1 MSSVRELKAR
11 ARVSYGLIAGILVFA
26 YFIYHSVEGD
36 RGLLALNNVNVRI
49 AEAEKKLAELVE
61 TEREL
66 EGKVIRLMP
75 SSLDPDFLEERGRKI
90 LNFGH
95 ENDIVILIQNQRE
108 KS

>member
-1 MSSVRELKAR
+1 MSSLRDLKAR

-36 RGLLALNNVNVRI
+36 RGLLALNIVNIRI

-61 TEREL
+61 TEKEL

>member
-1 MSSVRELKAR
+1 MSSLRELRAR
-11 ARVSYGLIAGILVFA
+11 ARVSYGVIAGILIFI

-49 AEAEKKLAELVE
+49 TEAEKKLAELVVVQ
-61 TEREL
+61 REL
-66 EGKVIRLMP
+66 EGKVTRLTP
-75 SSLDPDFLEERGRKI
+75 SSLDADFLEERGRKI

-95 ENDIVILIQNQRE
+95 NSDIVILIENKRK

>member
-1 MSSVRELKAR
+1 MSSLRDLKAS
-11 ARVSYGLIAGILVFA
+11 ARVSYSLIAGILVFA

-75 SSLDPDFLEERGRKI
+75 SSLDRDFLEERGRKI

-95 ENDIVILIQNQRE
+95 GNDIVILIYNQRE

>member
-1 MSSVRELKAR
+1 MSSLRDLKAR
-11 ARVSYGLIAGILVFA
+11 ARVSYSLIVGILVFA

-66 EGKVIRLMP
+66 EEKVIRLMP

-95 ENDIVILIQNQRE
+95 DNDIVILIHNQRK

>member
-1 MSSVRELKAR
+1 MSSLRDLKAR

-61 TEREL
+61 IEREL
-66 EGKVIRLMP
+66 EGKVIMLMP
-75 SSLDPDFLEERGRKI
+75 SSLDPDLLEERGREI

-95 ENDIVILIQNQRE
+95 DNDVVILIQNQRE

>member
-1 MSSVRELKAR
+1 MSSLRDLKAR
-11 ARVSYGLIAGILVFA
+11 TRVSYGLIAGILVFA

-95 ENDIVILIQNQRE
+95 DNDVVILINNQRK

>member
-1 MSSVRELKAR
+1 MSSLRDLKAR

-66 EGKVIRLMP
+66 EEKVIRLMP
-75 SSLDPDFLEERGRKI
+75 SSLDPDFLEDRGRKI

-95 ENDIVILIQNQRE
+95 DNDVVILIQNQRE

>member
-1 MSSVRELKAR
+1 MSSLRDLKAR
-11 ARVSYGLIAGILVFA
+11 ARVSYGVIAGMLVFA

-49 AEAEKKLAELVE
+49 AEAEKKLAELVVR
-61 TEREL
+61 EREL
-66 EGKVIRLMP
+66 EGKVIRLTP
-75 SSLDPDFLEERGRKI
+75 SSLDRDFLEERGRKI

-95 ENDIVILIQNQRE
+95 DNDIVIVIQNQSK

>member
-1 MSSVRELKAR
+1 MSSLRDLKAG
-11 ARVSYGLIAGILVFA
+11 ARVSYGTIAGALVFA

-36 RGLLALNNVNVRI
+36 RGLLALNNVNIRI
-49 AEAEKKLAELVE
+49 AEAEKKLAELVVI
-61 TEREL
+61 EREL
-66 EGKVIRLMP
+66 KGKVIRLTP

-95 ENDIVILIQNQRE
+95 DNDIVIIIENQRK

>member
-1 MSSVRELKAR
+1 MSSLRDLKAR
-11 ARVSYGLIAGILVFA
+11 IRVSYGMIAGILVFA

-36 RGLLALNNVNVRI
+36 RGLLALNNVNARI
-49 AEAEKKLAELVE
+49 SEAEKKLAELVVE
-61 TEREL
+61 KREL

-75 SSLDPDFLEERGRKI
+75 SSLDPDFLDERGRKI

-95 ENDIVILIQNQRE
+95 ENDIVIFIEKQRK

>member
-1 MSSVRELKAR
+1 MSSVRDLKAR

-61 TEREL
+61 TEKEL

>member
-1 MSSVRELKAR
+1 MSSVRDLKAR

-49 AEAEKKLAELVE
+49 AEAEKKLAELIE

>member
-1 MSSVRELKAR
+1 MSSLRDLKAR
-11 ARVSYGLIAGILVFA
+11 ARVSYGVIAGMLVFA

-61 TEREL
+61 REREL
-66 EGKVIRLMP
+66 EGKVIRLTP
-75 SSLDPDFLEERGRKI
+75 SSLDADFLEERGRKI

-95 ENDIVILIQNQRE
+95 NSDIVILIENKRK

>member
-1 MSSVRELKAR
+1 MSSLRDLKAR

-61 TEREL
+61 IEREL

-95 ENDIVILIQNQRE
+95 DSDVVILTNNQRK

>member
-1 MSSVRELKAR
+1 MSSLRDLKAR

-61 TEREL
+61 IEREL
-66 EGKVIRLMP
+66 EATVSRLMP
-75 SSLDPDFLEERGRKI
+75 SSIDPDFLEERGRKI

-95 ENDIVILIQNQRE
+95 DNDVVILIQNQRE

>member
-1 MSSVRELKAR
+1 MSSLRDLKAR
-11 ARVSYGLIAGILVFA
+11 ARVSYSLIAGILVFA

-61 TEREL
+61 IEREL
-66 EGKVIRLMP
+66 VGKVIRLMP

-95 ENDIVILIQNQRE
+95 DNDVVILIQNQRE

>member
-1 MSSVRELKAR
+1 MSSLRDLKAR

-26 YFIYHSVEGD
+26 YYIYHSVEGD

-95 ENDIVILIQNQRE
+95 DSDVIILTNNQRK

>member
-1 MSSVRELKAR
+1 MSSLRDLKAR
-11 ARVSYGLIAGILVFA
+11 AKVSYGLIAGILVFA

-49 AEAEKKLAELVE
+49 SEAEKKLAELVE
-61 TEREL
+61 IEREL

-95 ENDIVILIQNQRE
+95 DNDVVILIQNQRE

>member
-1 MSSVRELKAR
+1 MSSLRDLKAR
-11 ARVSYGLIAGILVFA
+11 TRVSYSLIAGILVFA

-95 ENDIVILIQNQRE
+95 DNDIVVLIHNQRK

>member
-1 MSSVRELKAR
+1 MSSLRDLKAR
-11 ARVSYGLIAGILVFA
+11 TRVSYGVIAGVLVFA

-49 AEAEKKLAELVE
+49 AEAEKKLAELVVL
-61 TEREL
+61 EREL
-66 EGKVIRLMP
+66 EGKVIRLTP
-75 SSLDPDFLEERGRKI
+75 SSLDPDFLEERGRSI

-95 ENDIVILIQNQRE
+95 DNDIVILIENQRK

>member
-1 MSSVRELKAR
+1 MSSLRDLKAG
-11 ARVSYGLIAGILVFA
+11 ARVSYGIIVGALVFA

-49 AEAEKKLAELVE
+49 AEAEKKLAELVVI
-61 TEREL
+61 EREL
-66 EGKVIRLMP
+66 EGKVIRLTP

-95 ENDIVILIQNQRE
+95 DDDIVILIENQRK

>member
-1 MSSVRELKAR
+1 MSSLRDLKAR
-11 ARVSYGLIAGILVFA
+11 AKVSYGLIAGILVFA

-36 RGLLALNNVNVRI
+36 RGLLALNIVNVRI

-61 TEREL
+61 TEKEL

>member
-1 MSSVRELKAR
+1 MSSVRDLKAR

-61 TEREL
+61 TEKEL
-66 EGKVIRLMP
+66 EAKVIRLMP

-95 ENDIVILIQNQRE
+95 DNDIVLLIHNQGK